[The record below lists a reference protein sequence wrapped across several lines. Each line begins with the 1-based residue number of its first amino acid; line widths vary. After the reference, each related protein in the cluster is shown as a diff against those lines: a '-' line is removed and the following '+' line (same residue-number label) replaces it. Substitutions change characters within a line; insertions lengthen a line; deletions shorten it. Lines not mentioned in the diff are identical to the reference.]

1 MRNVAATV
9 AIAVTALVGVSVPA
23 GAAGTSGDA
32 QVQASNVDGRTIEES
47 APLEHSL
54 LDFVQRASS
63 PEESEL
69 GVACFNGRTDGNR
82 NVYVTCDSH
91 TYPVYVDCTDGRHEF
106 RRSYSGRWDFRLTC
120 PAGTRA
126 VWGGSWFG
134 HA

>member
-1 MRNVAATV
+1 MRNVAATL
-9 AIAVTALVGVSVPA
+9 AIAVTALA
-23 GAAGTSGDA
+23 GASVTADAAGASSDA
-32 QVQASNVDGRTIEES
+32 QAQATNVDGRTIQES

-54 LDFVQRASS
+54 FDFVQPASS

-82 NVYVTCDSH
+82 NVYLTCDSH

-106 RRSYSGRWDFRLTC
+106 RRSYTGRWDFRLTC
-120 PAGTRA
+120 PEGTRA
-126 VWGGSWFG
+126 VSGGSWFG